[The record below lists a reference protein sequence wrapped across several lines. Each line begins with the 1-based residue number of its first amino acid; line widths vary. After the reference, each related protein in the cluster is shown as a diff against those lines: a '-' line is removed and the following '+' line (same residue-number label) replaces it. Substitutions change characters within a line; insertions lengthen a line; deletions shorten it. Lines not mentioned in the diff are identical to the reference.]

1 MGPELIYTY
10 EMTSA
15 AMTQRYAE
23 LLAIWAEPGMVITL
37 QGELGA
43 GKTTFTQGFARGLG
57 IQGVVNSP
65 TFTIVKVHRKGRMP
79 LYHIDAYRLANSEED
94 LGFEEFFYGQGVSVV
109 EWPQYVQRFLPQAIL
124 EIQLT
129 IINET
134 QRKFTIATADGRLE
148 TLLRKVDKTWNEPST
163 SIPPSV
169 I

>member
-23 LLAIWAEPGMVITL
+23 LLASWAEPGMVITL

-57 IQGVVNSP
+57 IQVVVNSP

>member
-23 LLAIWAEPGMVITL
+23 LLASWAEPGMVIKL

-57 IQGVVNSP
+57 IQSVVNSP

-94 LGFEEFFYGQGVSVV
+94 LGFEDFFYGQGVSVV

>member
-23 LLAIWAEPGMVITL
+23 LLASWAEPGMVITL

-57 IQGVVNSP
+57 IQSVVNSP